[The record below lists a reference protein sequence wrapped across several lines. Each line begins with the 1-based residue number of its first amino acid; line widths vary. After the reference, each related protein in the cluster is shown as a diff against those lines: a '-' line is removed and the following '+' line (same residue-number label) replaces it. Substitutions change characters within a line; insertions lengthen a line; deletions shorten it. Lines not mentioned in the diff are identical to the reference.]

1 MSSTAQRRTQIPAQH
16 GSDEVSSGTT
26 REHRTIASSPLRARR
41 WFIIVA
47 PGLAGILALVSMV
60 VDPVPTAEGRELL
73 QGYAEDSGRQG
84 LHTNLLHYGFVLFAP
99 VAFALVAMVRG
110 RGAWLAN
117 VAGLLAVL
125 GLTTLPGM
133 VTLDFFGVAA
143 VNVAGLDVAEQINDE
158 VGMLPGFVALVVP
171 AFLASLLALPLATLA
186 MWRAGLLH
194 WAVPLAVTLGLLGGA
209 EAWGGIPGFALL
221 AASLV
226 FLSVALWRMPIET
239 WHSDRSAQ
247 VAAPAH

>member
-1 MSSTAQRRTQIPAQH
+1 M
-16 GSDEVSSGTT
+16 
-26 REHRTIASSPLRARR
+26 SSPLLVRR

-73 QGYAEDSGRQG
+73 QGYAENSGLQG

-99 VAFALVAMVRG
+99 VAFAMVAMVRG

-125 GLTTLPGM
+125 GLTTLPGL

-143 VNVAGLDVAEQINDE
+143 VNAAGLDVAEQINDE
-158 VGMLPGFVALVVP
+158 VGKLPFFVALVVP
-171 AFLASLLALPLATLA
+171 AWLASMLALPLATLA

-194 WAVPLAVTLGLLGGA
+194 WAVPLAVTVGLLGGA
-209 EAWGGIPGFALL
+209 EALGGILGFAIL
-221 AASLV
+221 AAAQV
-226 FLSVALWRMPIET
+226 FLSVALWRMPGDA
-239 WHSDRSAQ
+239 WHAHRPAE
-247 VAAPAH
+247 ATAPAR